1 MNWQVHWWR
10 GTLNSGAITTSG
22 AINLNGD
29 NLQFPN
35 TLNQYKINLYGTNI
49 YGFGIAGGTIQYSSQ
64 SNHAFYN
71 SSNNVN
77 TFNIDS
83 VGNTSCIGQ
92 FTNGSASYM
101 YAGGLGVNGAD
112 TGNTFYQNAINIG
125 TYPANI
131 GFTLRDANT
140 FNFNSL
146 SSTGGGYTNILYMN
160 TSGIALNKNTS
171 MNATATFLSSSSKW
185 RIHAHFN

>member
-1 MNWQVHWWR
+1 MRISSDGIVK
-10 GTLNSGAITTSG
+10 ISG

-29 NLQFPN
+29 NLQFPSA
-35 TLNQYKINLYGTNI
+35 LNQYKINLWGTNN
-49 YGFGIAGGTIQYSSQ
+49 YGFGIAAGTLQYSSS
-64 SNHAFYN
+64 SNHSFYN

-77 TFNIDS
+77 TFNIDN
-83 VGNTSCIGQ
+83 VGNISCIGQ

-101 YAGGLGVNGAD
+101 YAGGLRINVAD

-140 FNFNSL
+140 FNFNSHE
-146 SSTGGGYTNILYMN
+146 SIRNNI
-160 TSGIALNKNTS
+160 K
-171 MNATATFLSSSSKW
+171 
-185 RIHAHFN
+185 